1 MTGNVD
7 AKNKWGI
14 WLSIADF
21 SCSYIAILNQ
31 LDWIDM
37 HGKLSHSYEVKFSFW
52 NIQRIIEI
60 ICVEMDSTF

>member
-37 HGKLSHSYEVKFSFW
+37 HGIVIK
-52 NIQRIIEI
+52 
-60 ICVEMDSTF
+60 

>member
-14 WLSIADF
+14 LQSITDF
-21 SCSYIAILNQ
+21 SCSYIAISDQ

-37 HGKLSHSYEVKFSFW
+37 HG
-52 NIQRIIEI
+52 IP
-60 ICVEMDSTF
+60 